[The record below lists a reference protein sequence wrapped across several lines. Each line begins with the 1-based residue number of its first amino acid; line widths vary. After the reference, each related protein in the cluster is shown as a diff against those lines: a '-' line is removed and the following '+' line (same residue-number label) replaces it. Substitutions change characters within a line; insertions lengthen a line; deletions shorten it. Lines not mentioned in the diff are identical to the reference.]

1 MRLLP
6 ALLVLAVTAGAW
18 HYLATR
24 PASHAPGPIA
34 PQAPVQVNR
43 SGMPAFSA
51 AGYRITPVAEFSLQ
65 ARVLSTK
72 RYYLGRGAAL
82 SPIDLAL
89 GWGPM
94 SDSAVLGRLQ
104 ISQGDRFYFYHWMG
118 LPPMAPADIVA
129 HSANMH
135 MIPADD
141 EIRKRLERV
150 RVGQL
155 VTLSGFLV
163 DTQAPDGLHWNS
175 SMVRTDSGIGA
186 CELVWV
192 KDISVR

>member
-1 MRLLP
+1 MRVLP
-6 ALLVLAVTAGAW
+6 ALLVLAVAAGSW
-18 HYLATR
+18 NYLSTR
-24 PASHAPGPIA
+24 PVSHPPGPIA

-43 SGMPAFSA
+43 SGLPAFSA
-51 AGYRITPVAEFSLQ
+51 AGYWIKPVADFSLQ

-72 RYYLGRGAAL
+72 RYYLGSKAAL

-94 SDSAVLGRLQ
+94 SDSAVLGRLD
-104 ISQGDRFYFYHWMG
+104 ISQSDRFYFYRWTG
-118 LPPMAPADIVA
+118 KPPIARPEIIV

-141 EIRKRLERV
+141 EIRTRLERV
-150 RVGQL
+150 RVGQV
-155 VTLSGFLV
+155 VTLKGFLV
-163 DTQAPDGLHWNS
+163 DAEAPDGSHWNS
-175 SMVRTDSGIGA
+175 SMIRTDYDDGA

>member
-6 ALLVLAVTAGAW
+6 ALFVLVVAAGVW
-18 HYLATR
+18 HHLSTR
-24 PASHAPGPIA
+24 PVTHADGSIA
-34 PQAPVQVNR
+34 PDEPVQVTR
-43 SGMPAFSA
+43 SGMPGFSA

-65 ARVLSTK
+65 ARVLSTE
-72 RYYLGRGAAL
+72 RYHLGRKADL

-94 SDSAVLGRLQ
+94 SDSAVLGRLE
-104 ISQGDRFYFYHWMG
+104 ISQGNRFYFYRWSG
-118 LPPMAPADIVA
+118 QPPIAPAEIVA

-141 EIRKRLERV
+141 DIRKRLEQV
-150 RVGQL
+150 RVGQVVAL
-155 VTLSGFLV
+155 NGFLV
-163 DTQAPDGLHWNS
+163 RTLAPDGSHWDS
-175 SMVRTDSGIGA
+175 SMVRTDSGAGA
-186 CELVWV
+186 CELMWV

>member
-6 ALLVLAVTAGAW
+6 ALLVLAVAAGSW
-18 HYLATR
+18 NYLSTR
-24 PASHAPGPIA
+24 PVSHAAGPIA

-51 AGYRITPVAEFSLQ
+51 AGYRIKPVADFSLQ

-72 RYYLGRGAAL
+72 RYYLGRAAAL
-82 SPIDLAL
+82 APIDLAL

-94 SDSAVLGRLQ
+94 SDNAVLGRLD
-104 ISQGDRFYFYHWMG
+104 ISQGDRFYFYRWTG
-118 LPPMAPADIVA
+118 RPPIARAEIIV

-135 MIPADD
+135 MIPADE

-150 RVGQL
+150 RVGQVVAL
-155 VTLSGFLV
+155 KGFLV
-163 DTQAPDGLHWNS
+163 DAQAPDGSHWNS
-175 SMVRTDSGIGA
+175 SMVRTDSGRGA